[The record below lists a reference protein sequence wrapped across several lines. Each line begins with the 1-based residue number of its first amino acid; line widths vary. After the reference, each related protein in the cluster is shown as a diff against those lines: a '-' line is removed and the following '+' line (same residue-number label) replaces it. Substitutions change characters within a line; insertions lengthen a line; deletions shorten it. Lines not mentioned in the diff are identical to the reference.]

1 MLHFRMLASAIPLL
15 AVGILAG
22 GQFTSASQPC
32 IALGRSS
39 VQLATAPWQSPQH
52 VSFTDDASRATVRV
66 QLVDRPELADFT
78 VADDVDASDDAAPTR
93 KGCPITAATRY
104 VTIASHEKAS
114 EPVIYLSEQP
124 GDYRLYVNS
133 AKISVH
139 DAAALLVGAAPPP
152 GKLVL
157 SQL

>member
-1 MLHFRMLASAIPLL
+1 MLHLRMLASAIPLL
-15 AVGILAG
+15 AVGVLAG

-32 IALGRSS
+32 IAIGHSS

-66 QLVDRPELADFT
+66 QLVDRPELADFAI
-78 VADDVDASDDAAPTR
+78 ADDVDASDDAAPTR
-93 KGCPITAATRY
+93 QGCPVTAATRY
-104 VTIASHEKAS
+104 VTIASHDKAS
-114 EPVIYLSEQP
+114 EPVIYLSAQP

-133 AKISVH
+133 AKVSVRE
-139 DAAALLVGAAPPP
+139 AAALLIGAAPRH
-152 GKLVL
+152 GRLVL

>member
-1 MLHFRMLASAIPLL
+1 MLHLRMLASAIPLL
-15 AVGILAG
+15 AVGVLAG

-52 VSFTDDASRATVRV
+52 VSFTDDADRATVRV

-78 VADDVDASDDAAPTR
+78 VADDVDASGDAAPTR

-104 VTIASHEKAS
+104 VTIAAHDKAS

-133 AKISVH
+133 ATVSVR
-139 DAAALLVGAAPPP
+139 DAAALLIGAAPRR

>member
-1 MLHFRMLASAIPLL
+1 MLHIRILASAIPLL
-15 AVGILAG
+15 AVSILAG

-32 IALGRSS
+32 ISLGHSS
-39 VQLATAPWQSPQH
+39 VQLASAPWQPQQH

-66 QLVDRPELADFT
+66 QIVDRPELADFT

-104 VTIASHEKAS
+104 VTIANHEKAS
-114 EPVIYLSEQP
+114 EPIIYLSDQP

-133 AKISVH
+133 AKVSIR
-139 DAAALLVGAAPPP
+139 DAAALLIGAAPRP

>member
-15 AVGILAG
+15 TVGVLAG
-22 GQFTSASQPC
+22 GQFTANSQPC

-39 VQLATAPWQSPQH
+39 VQLATAPWQPQQR
-52 VSFTDDASRATVRV
+52 VSFTDDAGRATVRV
-66 QLVDRPELADFT
+66 QIVDRPELADFT
-78 VADDVDASDDAAPTR
+78 VADDVDVSGDAAPTR

-104 VTIASHEKAS
+104 VTVANHEKAS
-114 EPVIYLSEQP
+114 EPIIYLSEQP

-133 AKISVH
+133 AKVSVR
-139 DAAALLVGAAPPP
+139 DAAALLIGAAPRP

>member
-15 AVGILAG
+15 TVGVLAG
-22 GQFTSASQPC
+22 GQFTATSQPC

-39 VQLATAPWQSPQH
+39 VQLATAPWQPQQH
-52 VSFTDDASRATVRV
+52 VSFTDDANRATVRV
-66 QLVDRPELADFT
+66 QIVDRPELADFT
-78 VADDVDASDDAAPTR
+78 VADDVDASVDAAPTR
-93 KGCPITAATRY
+93 KGCPITATTRY
-104 VTIASHEKAS
+104 VAIASHEKAS
-114 EPVIYLSEQP
+114 EPIIYLSEQP

-133 AKISVH
+133 AKVSVR
-139 DAAALLVGAAPPP
+139 DAAALLIGAAPRP

>member
-1 MLHFRMLASAIPLL
+1 MLASAIPLL
-15 AVGILAG
+15 AVGVLAG

-32 IALGRSS
+32 IAIGHTS
-39 VQLATAPWQSPQH
+39 VQLATAPWQAPQH

-78 VADDVDASDDAAPTR
+78 VADDVDAADDAAPTR

-133 AKISVH
+133 AKVSVR
-139 DAAALLVGAAPPP
+139 DAAALLIGAAPQP
-152 GKLVL
+152 GKLIL

>member
-1 MLHFRMLASAIPLL
+1 MLHLRMLASAIPLL
-15 AVGILAG
+15 AVGVLAG

-32 IALGRSS
+32 IAIGHTSI
-39 VQLATAPWQSPQH
+39 QLATAPWQTRER

-114 EPVIYLSEQP
+114 EPVIYLSHQP
-124 GDYRLYVNS
+124 SDYRLYVNS
-133 AKISVH
+133 TKFSAR
-139 DAAALLVGAAPPP
+139 DAAALLIGAAPQH
-152 GKLVL
+152 GRLIL

>member
-1 MLHFRMLASAIPLL
+1 MLHIRMLASAIPLL
-15 AVGILAG
+15 AVSILAG

-32 IALGRSS
+32 ISLGHSS
-39 VQLATAPWQSPQH
+39 VQLASAPWQPQQH

-66 QLVDRPELADFT
+66 QIIDRPELADFT

-104 VTIASHEKAS
+104 VTIANHEKAS
-114 EPVIYLSEQP
+114 EPIIYLSDQP

-133 AKISVH
+133 AKVSIR
-139 DAAALLVGAAPPP
+139 DAAALLIGAAPRP

>member
-1 MLHFRMLASAIPLL
+1 MLHIRILASAIPLL
-15 AVGILAG
+15 AVSILAG

-32 IALGRSS
+32 ISLGHSS
-39 VQLATAPWQSPQH
+39 VQLASAPWQPQQH

-66 QLVDRPELADFT
+66 QIIDRPELADFT

-104 VTIASHEKAS
+104 VTIANHEKAS
-114 EPVIYLSEQP
+114 EPIIYLSDQP

-133 AKISVH
+133 AKVSIR
-139 DAAALLVGAAPPP
+139 DAAALLIGAAPRP

>member
-1 MLHFRMLASAIPLL
+1 MLASAIPLL
-15 AVGILAG
+15 AVSILAG

-32 IALGRSS
+32 ISLGHSS
-39 VQLATAPWQSPQH
+39 VQLASAPWQPQQH

-66 QLVDRPELADFT
+66 QIVDRPELADFT

-104 VTIASHEKAS
+104 VTIANHEKAS
-114 EPVIYLSEQP
+114 EPIIHLSDQP

-133 AKISVH
+133 AKVSIR
-139 DAAALLVGAAPPP
+139 DAAALLIGAAPRP

>member
-39 VQLATAPWQSPQH
+39 VQLATAPWQPQQH

-104 VTIASHEKAS
+104 VTIATHEKAS

-124 GDYRLYVNS
+124 GDYRLYVSS
-133 AKISVH
+133 AKISIR
-139 DAAALLVGAAPPP
+139 DAAALLVGAAPRP

>member
-1 MLHFRMLASAIPLL
+1 MLHLRMLASAIPLL
-15 AVGILAG
+15 AVGVLAG

-32 IALGRSS
+32 IAIGHTS
-39 VQLATAPWQSPQH
+39 VQIATAPWQSPQH

-66 QLVDRPELADFT
+66 QLVDRPELADFA
-78 VADDVDASDDAAPTR
+78 VADDVEASADAAPTR

-104 VTIASHEKAS
+104 VAIASHEKAS
-114 EPVIYLSEQP
+114 EPVIYLSDQP

-133 AKISVH
+133 SKVSARA
-139 DAAALLVGAAPPP
+139 AAALLVGAAPQQS
-152 GKLVL
+152 KLIL

>member
-15 AVGILAG
+15 AVGVLAG

-32 IALGRSS
+32 IAIGHTS
-39 VQLATAPWQSPQH
+39 VQLATAPWQPQQH

-66 QLVDRPELADFT
+66 QIVDRPELADFT

-104 VTIASHEKAS
+104 VTIAAHEKS
-114 EPVIYLSEQP
+114 SDPVIYLSEQP

-133 AKISVH
+133 AKISVR
-139 DAAALLVGAAPPP
+139 DAAALLIGAAPHP

>member
-1 MLHFRMLASAIPLL
+1 MLHIRMLASAIPLL

-32 IALGRSS
+32 IPLGRSS
-39 VQLATAPWQSPQH
+39 VQLASAPWQPQQH

-66 QLVDRPELADFT
+66 QIVDRPELADFT

-104 VTIASHEKAS
+104 VAIASHEKAS
-114 EPVIYLSEQP
+114 EPIIYLSDQP

-133 AKISVH
+133 AKISVR
-139 DAAALLVGAAPPP
+139 DAAALLIGAAPRP

>member
-1 MLHFRMLASAIPLL
+1 MLHLRMLASAIPLL
-15 AVGILAG
+15 AVGVLAG

-32 IALGRSS
+32 IAIGQTS

-52 VSFTDDASRATVRV
+52 VSFTDDANRATVRV

-78 VADDVDASDDAAPTR
+78 VADDVDASGDAAPMR

-133 AKISVH
+133 ATVSVR
-139 DAAALLVGAAPPP
+139 DAAALLVGAAPQH
-152 GKLVL
+152 GRLVL

>member
-1 MLHFRMLASAIPLL
+1 MLASAIPLL
-15 AVGILAG
+15 AVGVLAG

-32 IALGRSS
+32 IAIGHTS

-52 VSFTDDASRATVRV
+52 VSFTDDANRATVRV
-66 QLVDRPELADFT
+66 QLVDRPELADFA
-78 VADDVDASDDAAPTR
+78 VADDVDASADATPTR

-104 VTIASHEKAS
+104 VTIAAHEKAS

-133 AKISVH
+133 TRVSIR
-139 DAAALLVGAAPPP
+139 DAAALLIGAAPRP

>member
-39 VQLATAPWQSPQH
+39 VQLATAPWQPQQH
-52 VSFTDDASRATVRV
+52 VSFTNDASRATVRV

-104 VTIASHEKAS
+104 VTIAAHEKAS

-124 GDYRLYVNS
+124 GDYRLYVSS
-133 AKISVH
+133 AKISIR
-139 DAAALLVGAAPPP
+139 DAAALLVGAAPRP

>member
-1 MLHFRMLASAIPLL
+1 MLHLRMLASAIPLL
-15 AVGILAG
+15 AVGVLAG

-32 IALGRSS
+32 IAIGHTS

-52 VSFTDDASRATVRV
+52 VSFTDDANRATVRV
-66 QLVDRPELADFT
+66 QLVDRPELADFA
-78 VADDVDASDDAAPTR
+78 VADDVDASDDATPTR

-104 VTIASHEKAS
+104 VTIAAHEKAS

-133 AKISVH
+133 ARVSIR
-139 DAAALLVGAAPPP
+139 DAAALLIGAAPRP